1 MLKIVR
7 TPSFLQGFFRSLT
20 NEFHWHHASYFE
32 ALVVAMAVAHGRH
45 NVSHLY
51 QYLDADTHR
60 TRYNNFFNLKRW
72 DPEKLLQRKAR
83 ELLDLAGLQKGQ
95 TVFLIVDDS
104 FHKKCGKKMEAV
116 GRLHDAVSG
125 QKLSGHQYVFTTL
138 RFADLTIPW
147 GVKLYVK
154 KEQAPKLGV
163 PFRKTTELAAQLIEE
178 LDPPEGVHVVVL
190 FDSFYLCQ
198 RVVQACRRK
207 GFDWISCLKSNRNL
221 FRNGRKL
228 KAGRYVKNQLRDKRS
243 RRGVSIRDSH
253 FNVVDAGWL
262 DLSHIGPVHLVCSG
276 RHVDGRQL
284 GLVTESKRLNVKAIV
299 QGYAE
304 RWFIEQFFKDGKQ
317 LLGLG
322 QYQNGSMR
330 AAVIHLH
337 LVCFAQAL
345 LTHLRLSRSGEK
357 GKRKPAALTSLSTG
371 SMQNELRR
379 LLFFDTIAVLQKRC
393 VSGDSFVKELRRLMV
408 A

>member
-7 TPSFLQGFFRSLT
+7 TPSSLQGFFSSLT
-20 NEFHWHHASYFE
+20 SEFHWHHASYFE

-45 NVSHLY
+45 NVSNLYRHLNA
-51 QYLDADTHR
+51 QTHR
-60 TRYNNFFNLKRW
+60 TRYNNFLNLNRW

-104 FHKKCGKKMEAV
+104 FHEKCGKKMEAV

-125 QKLSGHQYVFTTL
+125 QKLSGHQYVFATL
-138 RFADLTIPW
+138 RFADVTIPW

-163 PFRKTTELAAQLIEE
+163 PFVKTTELAVQLIEE
-178 LDPPEGVHVVVL
+178 FDPPQGVSVVVL
-190 FDSFYLCQ
+190 FDSFYLC
-198 RVVQACRRK
+198 RAVVQACRQK
-207 GFDWISCLKSNRNL
+207 KFDWISCLKSNRNL
-221 FRNGRKL
+221 FKDGRKL
-228 KAGRYVKNQLRDKRS
+228 KASRYVKNQLRRKQRKVGIS
-243 RRGVSIRDSH
+243 VRDSH

-262 DLSHIGPVHLVCSG
+262 ELSHIGPVHLVCSC
-276 RHVDGRQL
+276 RHVDGKQL
-284 GLVTESKRLNVKAIV
+284 GLVTESKRLNVKAIL

-322 QYQNGSMR
+322 QYQNGSMW

-357 GKRKPAALTSLSTG
+357 GKWKRAALASLSTG

-379 LLFFDTIAVLQKRC
+379 LIFLDTIAALRKQC
-393 VSGDSFVKELRRLMV
+393 ANGDLFVKELTRLMV